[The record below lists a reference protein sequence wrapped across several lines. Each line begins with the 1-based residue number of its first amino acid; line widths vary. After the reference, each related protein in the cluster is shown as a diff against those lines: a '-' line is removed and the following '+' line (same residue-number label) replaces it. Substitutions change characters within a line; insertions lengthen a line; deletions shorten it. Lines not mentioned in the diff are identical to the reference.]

1 MNGNATRPAPVGE
14 VRGRAF
20 YDIAEVIA
28 YRKARGVTQADLA
41 ATMHVSQPYVSM
53 IEKSGAARPQT
64 IQPKTVEAMLRGID
78 FLAGKR
84 EKLIAEGSADL
95 DAIRQARESRGL
107 AGSTPK
113 RARAK

>member
-1 MNGNATRPAPVGE
+1 MSTTATRPAPIGE
-14 VRGRAF
+14 VRGRAY

-41 ATMHVSQPYVSM
+41 ATMHVSQPYISM
-53 IEKSGAARPQT
+53 IEKSGATRPQT

-84 EKLIAEGSADL
+84 EKLIAEGTASMAE
-95 DAIRQARESRGL
+95 IRASRK
-107 AGSTPK
+107 PK
-113 RARAK
+113 ASK